1 MELSFTLMSSVYQE
15 GILSVYYNLN
25 QIIFLNRHSMRL
37 VQNDI
42 ATDKGA
48 QQLVDIL
55 TIN

>member
-1 MELSFTLMSSVYQE
+1 
-15 GILSVYYNLN
+15 
-25 QIIFLNRHSMRL
+25 MRL

-48 QQLVDIL
+48 QQLDIL